1 MSDAVPTP
9 KVLLLPGWQ
18 DAGPAHWLSRWQAT
32 HGYRRLAQHDWQR
45 PLRGDW
51 LMQLEEAVLAAEAA
65 ASSGLT
71 LVADGLGCLLVAAWA
86 AHSRHSH
93 RVKAVLLVAPLD
105 AERDAVRPLLASWS
119 PICRQPLPFTSI
131 LVGRR
136 DDACCSFERAQAFA
150 QAWGSEFIDGDQRGQ
165 LDAESGQSD
174 WPRGQAFLQL
184 LEDRAQALARE
195 KSDKSRARSTACEA
209 PH

>member
-1 MSDAVPTP
+1 MSDDVSAP

-32 HGYRRLAQHDWQR
+32 HGYRRVAQHDWQR

-86 AHSRHSH
+86 AHSRHRR
-93 RVKAVLLVAPLD
+93 RVKAALLVAPLD
-105 AERDAVRPLLASWS
+105 AEREALRPLLASWS
-119 PICRQPLPFTSI
+119 PICRQPLPFASI

-150 QAWGSEFIDGDQRGQ
+150 HAWGSEFIDGGQRGQ
-165 LDAESGQSD
+165 MSAESGLSD
-174 WPRGQAFLQL
+174 WPQGQAFLQL

-195 KSDKSRARSTACEA
+195 ASDESKTGRTICEA

>member
-1 MSDAVPTP
+1 MSDDVPTP

-51 LMQLEEAVLAAEAA
+51 LMQLEEAVLATEAA
-65 ASSGLT
+65 ASSRWT

-93 RVKAVLLVAPLD
+93 RV
-105 AERDAVRPLLASWS
+105 
-119 PICRQPLPFTSI
+119 
-131 LVGRR
+131 
-136 DDACCSFERAQAFA
+136 QA
-150 QAWGSEFIDGDQRGQ
+150 
-165 LDAESGQSD
+165 
-174 WPRGQAFLQL
+174 
-184 LEDRAQALARE
+184 AL
-195 KSDKSRARSTACEA
+195 
-209 PH
+209 